1 MNAVA
6 IDSNPIVVQ
15 LLPRRV
21 DAKAARGLLQWARD
35 EYARGATRVVL
46 DLSQVEFIDSL
57 GIATL
62 CAIARVAPDRGA
74 LALAALSP
82 YATTIARV
90 THLHEVL
97 SVFVSVDAALRA
109 PRLPS

>member
-6 IDSNPIVVQ
+6 VPTETVVLQ
-15 LLPRRV
+15 QLPRRV
-21 DAKAARGLLQWARD
+21 DSKVARGLLEWARGT
-35 EYARGATRVVL
+35 YARGVELVVL
-46 DLSQVEFIDSL
+46 DLSQVDFIDSL

-62 CAIARVAPDRGA
+62 CAIARAAPGRGG

-97 SVFVSVDAALRA
+97 SVYATVDAALRA
-109 PRLPS
+109 PRAAR